1 MTKVFGGLY
10 QETYKCGCGKVEKH
24 AFSKLPD
31 IMQTPIHGNSTQT
44 CIDALFSYE
53 EVHKIC
59 PNCKSSKSLK
69 SSEIT
74 LPPTTLILQLLR
86 FSYDA
91 SKKKTRKLH
100 TPISCTPT
108 ITLRNCGMYQLNSVI
123 NHIGETST
131 SGHYNILLNDS
142 VNKRFILVD
151 DTNVDYNAKL
161 DIVKEVCYIVAYT
174 KI

>member
-1 MTKVFGGLY
+1 MW
-10 QETYKCGCGKVEKH
+10 QH

-59 PNCKSSKSLK
+59 PNCK
-69 SSEIT
+69 
-74 LPPTTLILQLLR
+74 
-86 FSYDA
+86 
-91 SKKKTRKLH
+91 
-100 TPISCTPT
+100 
-108 ITLRNCGMYQLNSVI
+108 
-123 NHIGETST
+123 T
-131 SGHYNILLNDS
+131 SGHYNILINDS